1 MFEHV
6 VIEQLKCV
14 KCCGCV
20 RFQLSTHG
28 LFSVARAISS
38 CHRCFFW
45 FRAAPFRHPS
55 SSDNKGISGDTSY
68 SCCCLVGVW
77 SLHCR
82 GEEDSVIGWPA
93 SKMGGGHVLRRMAV
107 FTFAAVMREH
117 GGSVGRLLAHIRRLE
132 AADCGSPG
140 RHWGLRGCQGSG
152 NEGQSHQQA
161 SQKDY
166 AERNEVS

>member
-1 MFEHV
+1 MVF
-6 VIEQLKCV
+6 
-14 KCCGCV
+14 
-20 RFQLSTHG
+20 
-28 LFSVARAISS
+28 FSGSS
-38 CHRCFFW
+38 NIFVPPLFFW

-55 SSDNKGISGDTSY
+55 SSDNKGISCDTSY

-77 SLHCR
+77 SLQGVR
-82 GEEDSVIGWPA
+82 VSLPRRRRFSYWMA
-93 SKMGGGHVLRRMAV
+93 RSRKGGGHVLRRMAV

-132 AADCGSPG
+132 AADCGSPA

>member
-1 MFEHV
+1 MYHERFAANEGRGLRTSVFEHV

-38 CHRCFFW
+38 FHRCFFG
-45 FRAAPFRHPS
+45 FDPS
-55 SSDNKGISGDTSY
+55 SSDNKGISGDNSY

-77 SLHCR
+77 SLHSR

-93 SKMGGGHVLRRMAV
+93 SKKGGGHVLRRMAV
-107 FTFAAVMREH
+107 FTFAAVMRELT
-117 GGSVGRLLAHIRRLE
+117 GSVGRLLAHIRRLE
-132 AADCGSPG
+132 AADCGSPA
-140 RHWGLRGCQGSG
+140 RHWGLRG
-152 NEGQSHQQA
+152 
-161 SQKDY
+161 
-166 AERNEVS
+166 